1 VKNQSS
7 RKTAIIAGH
16 PIQIV
21 SRSKTRQRRRTI
33 KTEVE
38 EATATI
44 EATRATAAATA
55 VAAATTDHEADITVI
70 KATNSSREDTSEEN
84 RMATE

>member
-1 VKNQSS
+1 
-7 RKTAIIAGH
+7 
-16 PIQIV
+16 
-21 SRSKTRQRRRTI
+21 
-33 KTEVE
+33 VE